1 MRNLT
6 DFILEK
12 IAPSPEESK
21 EMAGDK
27 TSDNSL
33 YYRIG
38 RFKFE
43 WNPNKDKQQRILKK
57 YKSSFYYS
65 KVLMKYFFKY

>member
-1 MRNLT
+1 
-6 DFILEK
+6 
-12 IAPSPEESK
+12 
-21 EMAGDK
+21 MAGDK

-43 WNPNKDKQQRILKK
+43 WNPNKKKQERILKK
-57 YKSSFYYS
+57 YK
-65 KVLMKYFFKY
+65 KDGCLPPVIHTLNH